1 MATSAQ
7 KILEGLDELLAKN
20 NYIGAKEYLLSALS
34 SAELAQDNK
43 ILILLFNELM
53 GLCRKLG
60 LETEALNY
68 TEKAILKIKE
78 MGIEQNI
85 GAATTYLNCATV
97 YKAFGKAK
105 EAIPLFEKAEQIY
118 NKNLSPADTR
128 FGGLYNNMGLALV
141 DLKQFRRAETYYKKA
156 LTVMAQNKNGESEQ
170 AITYLNLASAAEA
183 ELGLIDAEQK
193 INEYLNLAQTLLDK
207 GKNRTDGEYA
217 FVCDKCA
224 SVFGYYGYFAYENEL
239 INRKRR
245 IYERT

>member
-1 MATSAQ
+1 MALSAQ
-7 KILEGLDELLAKN
+7 KILKELDDLLAKN
-20 NYIGAKEYLLSALS
+20 NYSGAKEYLLSALN
-34 SAELAQDNK
+34 SAEKLQDNN
-43 ILILLFNELM
+43 ILVLLFNELM

-60 LETEALNY
+60 LKDEALNY

-85 GAATTYLNCATV
+85 GAATTYLNSATV
-97 YKAFGKAK
+97 YKAFGKA
-105 EAIPLFEKAEQIY
+105 EDAIPLFELAEQIY
-118 NKNLSPADTR
+118 NKNLKPADTR

-141 DLKQFRRAETYYKKA
+141 DLKQFRRAENYYKKA
-156 LTVMAQNKNGESEQ
+156 LTVMAQNINGESEQ

-183 ELGLIDAEQK
+183 ELGLIEADEK

-245 IYERT
+245 IYEGA